1 MKLPILDPI
10 IFQIGPL
17 AIRWYSLA
25 YVAGIIL
32 AWLLI
37 KYFNKQNKV
46 FDEKKVSDDFFMYGI
61 LSIIL
66 GGRLGYIIFYG
77 LPFYL
82 KHPIDIFKIWEG
94 GMSFHGGLIGV
105 ILGSYLLCKKHK
117 INFFSFT
124 DLLVIAI
131 PIGLFFGRIANFINL
146 ELYGR
151 ITTSKIGI
159 VFPNAGNTP
168 RHPSQLYEAA
178 LEGLL
183 LFIILFS
190 LAKFTKIKN
199 YKGCL
204 SGIFLIGYGISRFT
218 VEFFREPDIQIG
230 YIMKYFTLGQLLTIP
245 LIITG
250 TILIFCSLNKKYKT
264 FKSSYIYTSS
274 NKNIQ

>member
-1 MKLPILDPI
+1 MMKLPIIDPI

-25 YVAGIIL
+25 YVAGLIF
-32 AWLLI
+32 AWLII
-37 KYFNKQNKV
+37 KYLNKQSKL
-46 FDEKKVSDDFFMYGI
+46 FDEKKVGDDFFMYEI
-61 LSIIL
+61 FSIIL
-66 GGRLGYIIFYG
+66 GGRLGYVIFYN
-77 LPFYL
+77 LPFYF

-105 ILGSYLLCKKHK
+105 LIGTYLLCKKHK
-117 INFFSFT
+117 INYLSFM
-124 DLLVIAI
+124 DLLATVA

-151 ITTSKIGI
+151 ITTSKLGI
-159 VFPNAGNTP
+159 VFPNAGDMP
-168 RHPSQLYEAA
+168 RHPSQLYEAV

-190 LAKFTKIKN
+190 LANFTNIRK

-245 LIITG
+245 IIVAGTLLIIH
-250 TILIFCSLNKKYKT
+250 SLKNKA
-264 FKSSYIYTSS
+264 
-274 NKNIQ
+274 

>member
-1 MKLPILDPI
+1 MKLPIVDPI

-25 YVAGIIL
+25 YVAGLIF
-32 AWLLI
+32 AWLII

-46 FDEKKVSDDFFMYGI
+46 FDEKKVGDDFFMYGI
-61 LSIIL
+61 FSIIL
-66 GGRLGYIIFYG
+66 GGRLGYVLFYN

-82 KHPIDIFKIWEG
+82 KHPIDILKIWEG

-105 ILGSYLLCKKHK
+105 IIGSYLFCKKHK
-117 INFFSFT
+117 INLLSFT
-124 DLLVIAI
+124 DLLAVAI

-151 ITTSKIGI
+151 VTTSKLGMI
-159 VFPNAGNTP
+159 FPGAGDMP
-168 RHPSQLYEAA
+168 RHPSQLYEAS

-190 LAKFTKIKN
+190 LAKFTNIKN
-199 YKGCL
+199 RKGCL

-245 LIITG
+245 IIIIG
-250 TILIFCSLNKKYKT
+250 ILLVVRSMNSKKIKDL
-264 FKSSYIYTSS
+264 
-274 NKNIQ
+274 

>member
-1 MKLPILDPI
+1 MKLPIVDPI

-25 YVAGIIL
+25 YVAGLIF
-32 AWLLI
+32 AWLII

-46 FDEKKVSDDFFMYGI
+46 FDEKKVGDDFFMYGI
-61 LSIIL
+61 FSIIL
-66 GGRLGYIIFYG
+66 GGRLGYVLFYN

-82 KHPIDIFKIWEG
+82 KHPIDILKIWEG

-105 ILGSYLLCKKHK
+105 IIGSYLFCKKHK
-117 INFFSFT
+117 INLLSFT
-124 DLLVIAI
+124 DLLAVAI

-151 ITTSKIGI
+151 VTTSKLGM
-159 VFPNAGNTP
+159 VFPGAGDMP
-168 RHPSQLYEAA
+168 RHPSQLYEAS

-190 LAKFTKIKN
+190 LAKFTNIKN
-199 YKGCL
+199 RKGCL

-245 LIITG
+245 IIIIG
-250 TILIFCSLNKKYKT
+250 ILLVVRSMNSKKIKDL
-264 FKSSYIYTSS
+264 
-274 NKNIQ
+274 

>member
-1 MKLPILDPI
+1 MKLPIVDPI

-25 YVAGIIL
+25 YVAGLIF
-32 AWLLI
+32 AWLII

-46 FDEKKVSDDFFMYGI
+46 FDEKKVGDDFFMYGI
-61 LSIIL
+61 FSIIL
-66 GGRLGYIIFYG
+66 GGRLGYVLFYN

-82 KHPIDIFKIWEG
+82 KHPIDILKIWEG

-105 ILGSYLLCKKHK
+105 IIGSYLFCKKHK
-117 INFFSFT
+117 INLLSFT
-124 DLLVIAI
+124 DLLAVAI

-151 ITTSKIGI
+151 VTTSKLGI
-159 VFPNAGNTP
+159 VFPNAGDMP
-168 RHPSQLYEAA
+168 RHPSQLYEAT
-178 LEGLL
+178 LEGFL

-190 LAKFTKIKN
+190 LAKFTNIKN
-199 YKGCL
+199 RKGCL

-245 LIITG
+245 IIIIG
-250 TILIFCSLNKKYKT
+250 ILLVVRSMNSKKIKDL
-264 FKSSYIYTSS
+264 
-274 NKNIQ
+274 